1 MFETPPTALKKRT
14 LVRFLQYHTRYAA
27 SILLAMTC
35 ALVVAVCDLGYIQI
49 LADTI
54 DALEVVGDNPFEEAV
69 SITYFQR
76 KGIFEFEGFEI
87 SLLDTRAAL
96 QAVLWLLAVLLVLVF
111 IKGVFVY
118 SNDYLMAR
126 VGHKLAFRLR
136 NSLYQRIV
144 SAPLETLRDERAG
157 DLMAR
162 VTDDVRVWQNVVAAM
177 ANIIRAVV
185 QVSLFVVVMLIT
197 SFKLTIFVVLILPLL
212 AYLITSIGKRIRGAS
227 TEIQQRSADIYSQL
241 KETLFGIKI
250 IKSFTAEQGE
260 IRHFRAINWSQYC
273 SAIRRARLA
282 ALLPPTIEWL
292 GAVGIAAVFGLAC
305 WQVITG
311 QLSTGWFIGYIAMV
325 SWMFKPIKTIGNV
338 NTALQQGLASAERI
352 FYLLDFRME
361 DFSTG
366 LAENL
371 GSKSGLVSGLE
382 TPPTKSRWRF
392 VQEKR
397 EVSENHSPGAIELQD
412 VRGAVR
418 FQNVSFSY
426 AHNLT
431 DHATIENVSF
441 EAKPGEILALVGP
454 SGSGKTTLLNLLLRF
469 YELDAGKILI
479 DDVPI
484 SEVKLASLR
493 QNIALVPQ
501 DTFLFDGTILEN
513 IGYGCPGATREAII
527 SAAKKAN
534 AHDFITKIPDSY
546 AAAIGEAG
554 MKLSGGEQQRISIA
568 RAILKD
574 APILILDEATSS
586 LDMHSE
592 SLIQKSL
599 ANLMA
604 GRTSFII
611 AHRLSTVVMADKIV
625 VIQGGEMLETGT
637 HETLLA
643 KGGLYQKLFSTFL
656 AENEESRRRH

>member
-14 LVRFLQYHTRYAA
+14 LVRFLQYHTRYAV
-27 SILLAMTC
+27 SMLLAMTC
-35 ALVVAVCDLGYIQI
+35 AIVVAVCNLGYIQI
-49 LADTI
+49 LADTT
-54 DALEVVGDNPFEEAV
+54 DALEVVGGNPFEEAV

-87 SLLDTRAAL
+87 LLLDARAAL
-96 QAVLWLLAVLLVLVF
+96 HAVLWLLAALLVLVF
-111 IKGVFVY
+111 IKGAFVY
-118 SNDYLMAR
+118 GNDYLMAR
-126 VGHKLAFRLR
+126 VSHKLAFRLR

-144 SAPLETLRDERAG
+144 SAPLETLRDERTG

-177 ANIIRAVV
+177 ANIIRAFV
-185 QVSLFVVVMLIT
+185 QVSVFVAAMLIT
-197 SFKLTIFVVLILPLL
+197 SFKLTVFVLLTLPLL
-212 AYLITSIGKRIRGAS
+212 AYLITSIGKQIRGAS
-227 TEIQQRSADIYSQL
+227 KEIQQRSADIYSQL

-250 IKSFTAEQGE
+250 IKSFTAEQVE
-260 IRHFRAINWSQYC
+260 IRRFRAMNWSQYC
-273 SAIRRARLA
+273 SAIRRARFA
-282 ALLPPTIEWL
+282 ALLPPMIEWL

-352 FYLLDFRME
+352 FYLLDFSAE
-361 DFSTG
+361 DFSTC
-366 LAENL
+366 LTEEL
-371 GSKSGLVSGLE
+371 GNKSGLVSGLQ
-382 TPPTKSRWRF
+382 TPSTKSWGRF
-392 VQEKR
+392 VRQKR
-397 EVSENHSPGAIELQD
+397 EVSGNHSPGAIELQG

-431 DHATIENVSF
+431 DRATIQNVSF
-441 EAKPGEILALVGP
+441 EAKPGEVIALVGP
-454 SGSGKTTLLNLLLRF
+454 SGSGKTTLLNLLLRL
-469 YELDAGKILI
+469 YEVDSGAILI
-479 DDVPI
+479 DDVLI
-484 SEVKLASLR
+484 SEVTLASLR

-534 AHDFITKIPDSY
+534 AHDFITKIPDGY
-546 AAAIGEAG
+546 ASAIGDAG

-586 LDMHSE
+586 LDTHSE
-592 SLIQKSL
+592 ALIQKSL

-604 GRTSFII
+604 GRTNFII
-611 AHRLSTVVMADKIV
+611 AHRLSTVVKADKIL
-625 VIQGGEMLETGT
+625 VIQDGEILETGT

-643 KGGLYQKLFSTFL
+643 KGGLYQNLFSTFL
-656 AENEESRRRH
+656 AENDERRVGH